1 MMVII
6 FNEKLKELCVLITK
20 IIATDY
26 KSNTTWAEVVT
37 SKAGTLNFSDVRNE
51 RIHQQ

>member
-51 RIHQQ
+51 RIQQQ